1 MTSHPRPTSL
11 RLCAA
16 LRVIVFGTALVAAVP
31 HDAFGADLQPLVDRA
46 IRSGQSEVRL
56 PPGRQV
62 SDRALRVVDAKNLT
76 IRATGTR
83 LVLANPVSAGVVVRR
98 STNVRIIG
106 LAIDYDPLPFTQGRI
121 IRADPGAGA
130 YDIRLDRGYGF
141 ASRRFPGLVADL
153 HIADA
158 RVVRPALRAGS
169 VYQGTVRALTRDV
182 VRWTAPPGASMA
194 FYDIRTG
201 DRAAVAAT
209 WSRCAVESIDS
220 RATRLEDV
228 RVAAA
233 PGCGVGETRG
243 GGTRMRAVVG
253 PAGPPRGAT
262 APRLLSTNRD
272 GIHSSGAQPGP
283 LIERTVI
290 RATGDDGINIE
301 NRMSKIVERDGP
313 QIVREPDFPP
323 LAPGDRV
330 LTYDPKTLR
339 VSGDGR
345 IRTVKGARVTLDGA
359 DGALVGHWLVAPRY
373 GTGGIVRSTQI
384 FGPARCGVVAR
395 GRDVRVVRSRVQFAG
410 VCGIWVGGELGGFQE
425 GDFASG
431 AIIAGNVL
439 QNIGASRN
447 AVGDFQPLL
456 GAITIG
462 PVGPDTAQGYE
473 AWNGSRPVRRI
484 RVVGNQVAQTA
495 LFGLFI
501 TGSQEITVCENRFT
515 GTNSQSRR
523 RAGALFAFAP
533 ARPIGIRDSGA
544 ATFAGNTPVG
554 PDILQV
560 DGTADATTIGF
571 QAACPPRTNG

>member
-1 MTSHPRPTSL
+1 ML
-11 RLCAA
+11 A
-16 LRVIVFGTALVAAVP
+16 TALALAVP
-31 HDAFGADLQPLVDRA
+31 HVAFGADLQPLIDRA
-46 IRSGQSEVRL
+46 IRSGQSELRL
-56 PPGRQV
+56 PAGRQA
-62 SDRALRVVDAKNLT
+62 SDRALRIVGARNLT

-83 LVLANPVSAGVVVRR
+83 LTLSNPVSAAVVVRG
-98 STNVRIIG
+98 STKVRIIG

-121 IRADPGAGA
+121 VRADPGAGA

-158 RVVRPALRAGS
+158 RVVRPTLRAGS

-182 VRWTAPPGASMA
+182 VRWTAPASASMA
-194 FYDIRTG
+194 FYDIREG

-220 RATRLEDV
+220 LGTRLEDV
-228 RVAAA
+228 RIAAA

-243 GGTRMRAVVG
+243 GGARMRATVG

-283 LIERTVI
+283 VIEQTVI
-290 RATGDDGINIE
+290 RSPGDDGINIE
-301 NRMSKIVERDGP
+301 NRMSKIAERNGT
-313 QIVREPDFPP
+313 QIVRDPDFPP

-330 LTYDPKTLR
+330 LTYDPTTLR

-345 IRTVKGARVTLDGA
+345 VRSVTGARVTLVGA

-373 GTGGIVRSTQI
+373 GAGGIVRSTRI
-384 FGPARCGVVAR
+384 FGPARCGIVAR
-395 GRDVRVVRSRVQFAG
+395 GRDVRVVRSHVQFAG
-410 VCGIWVGGELGGFQE
+410 VCGIWVGGELGAFQE

-456 GAITIG
+456 GAITVG
-462 PVGPDTAQGYE
+462 PVGPDSPEGYN

-501 TGSQEITVCENRFT
+501 TGSQEVTACQNRFT
-515 GTNSQSRR
+515 RTNSESRR
-523 RAGALFAFAP
+523 RAGALFSFAP

-544 ATFAGNTPVG
+544 ATFAGNTPLG
-554 PDILQV
+554 PDILQI
-560 DGTADATTIGF
+560 DRSADSATILF
-571 QAACPPRTNG
+571 QAACPARTSG